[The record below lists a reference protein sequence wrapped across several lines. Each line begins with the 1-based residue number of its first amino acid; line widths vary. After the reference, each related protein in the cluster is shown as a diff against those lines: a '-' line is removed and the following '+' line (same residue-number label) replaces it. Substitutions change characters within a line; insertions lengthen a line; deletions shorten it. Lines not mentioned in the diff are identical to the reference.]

1 MSQQSEAKT
10 ALSECRAALDAQL
23 SKLREL
29 GEEAAEGVRPTVGA
43 LQGLSEQL
51 AALTVG
57 GDKKKGGA
65 SSKITLKTP
74 KGTRDWEPLSMA
86 LRKHVFDTIE
96 RVFATHGAVTIDTPV
111 FELKEILAGKYGED
125 SKLIYD
131 LQDQGGELCS
141 LRYDLTVPFARFVAM
156 NPTEYG
162 SIKRYHIAKVYRRDQ
177 PAMSKGRFR
186 ELYQCDFDI
195 AGAHDAM
202 VPDAEC
208 LCVLVETLDALHI
221 EGFTV
226 KVNHRKL
233 LDAIFSI
240 CGVPEDKIRTISSAV
255 DKLDKSPWAEVRRE
269 MVEDKG
275 LDGSTADRIGTYV
288 QQRGGRDLLEKLKQD
303 QELTANARAAEGL
316 ADMELL
322 FNYLDVYGVMD
333 RISFDLSL
341 ARGLDYYTGVIYEA
355 ITAASAPPGFQAG
368 GAAPAP
374 AKQTKD
380 GEVDES
386 TVGVGSIAAGGRY
399 DNLVGMFSGSKK
411 PDAVPC
417 VGVSIGV
424 ERVFSILMQ
433 RIRDAQARGE
443 RSAVRAKETDVF
455 VMSMGDGLLTE
466 RMRVC
471 KQLWDAGIRA
481 EFLYKKKPKMQA
493 QFAVVD
499 KEQVPFAV
507 ILAPGEWAEGK
518 VRVKQQQGKEEGA
531 GDKGEEVP
539 LAELPAYLKAR
550 IGA

>member
-1 MSQQSEAKT
+1 M
-10 ALSECRAALDAQL
+10 
-23 SKLREL
+23 
-29 GEEAAEGVRPTVGA
+29 
-43 LQGLSEQL
+43 
-51 AALTVG
+51 
-57 GDKKKGGA
+57 
-65 SSKITLKTP
+65 
-74 KGTRDWEPLSMA
+74 
-86 LRKHVFDTIE
+86 
-96 RVFATHGAVTIDTPV
+96 
-111 FELKEILAGKYGED
+111 
-125 SKLIYD
+125 
-131 LQDQGGELCS
+131 
-141 LRYDLTVPFARFVAM
+141 
-156 NPTEYG
+156 
-162 SIKRYHIAKVYRRDQ
+162 
-177 PAMSKGRFR
+177 
-186 ELYQCDFDI
+186 
-195 AGAHDAM
+195 
-202 VPDAEC
+202 
-208 LCVLVETLDALHI
+208 
-221 EGFTV
+221 
-226 KVNHRKL
+226 
-233 LDAIFSI
+233 
-240 CGVPEDKIRTISSAV
+240 
-255 DKLDKSPWAEVRRE
+255 
-269 MVEDKG
+269 
-275 LDGSTADRIGTYV
+275 
-288 QQRGGRDLLEKLKQD
+288 
-303 QELTANARAAEGL
+303 
-316 ADMELL
+316 
-322 FNYLDVYGVMD
+322 
-333 RISFDLSL
+333 
-341 ARGLDYYTGVIYEA
+341 
-355 ITAASAPPGFQAG
+355 
-368 GAAPAP
+368 
-374 AKQTKD
+374 
-380 GEVDES
+380 DES